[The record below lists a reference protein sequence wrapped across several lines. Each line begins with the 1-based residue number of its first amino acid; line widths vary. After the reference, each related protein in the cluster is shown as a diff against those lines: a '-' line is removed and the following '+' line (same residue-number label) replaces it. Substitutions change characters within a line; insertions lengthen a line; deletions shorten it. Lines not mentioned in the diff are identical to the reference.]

1 MTVTVVFGHNLG
13 QLQGKSEEIES
24 LTKSKISLNEQFN
37 KYRKQE
43 GSSIVSVREFEQK
56 LHAEEKHV
64 KFLEAE
70 VFCVQCLARQ
80 LSITMALHFDV
91 A

>member
-70 VFCVQCLARQ
+70 VFLRPMPCKTIVHNNGLA
-80 LSITMALHFDV
+80 F
-91 A
+91 

>member
-13 QLQGKSEEIES
+13 QLQGKSDEIQS
-24 LTKSKISLNEQFN
+24 LTNSKISLNEQFE
-37 KYRKQE
+37 KYRKEE

-64 KFLEAE
+64 KFLETE
-70 VFCVQCLARQ
+70 VLLRSMPCKTIVHNNGLA
-80 LSITMALHFDV
+80 F
-91 A
+91 